1 MERVLWFL
9 IAGSRGGYNRARIL
23 RLLAERPC
31 NAHQIAEKLGLN
43 YKTVI
48 HHLDLLLRHDLVVN
62 PMRDTYG
69 SPYFLSKQMEHSLP
83 VLEEILEQEMSG

>member
-23 RLLAERPC
+23 KLLAERPR

-43 YKTVI
+43 YKTVV
-48 HHLDLLLRHDLVVN
+48 HHLKLLLRHDLVVN
-62 PMRDTYG
+62 PIKDEYG
-69 SPYFLSKQMEHSLP
+69 APYFLSKQMEHYLSGLDRI
-83 VLEEILEQEMSG
+83 LEEEMGK